1 MPEKGSKPSYPD
13 RYYEQLLFYAK
24 SDLEWAKSGLE
35 RTTCFYHKP
44 CCEARECVEKSLKAF
59 LEATGKAV
67 PELHS
72 LRTLIDLCG
81 QVDKGFL
88 RLRAKCLVLQPYQH
102 EARYPELPTYDF
114 TLGMADEAVAIAA
127 EIYEFVERKI
137 QEIERRQGDS
147 KDECLWVCRRSLE
160 EVYAQLQI
168 TGGLRLG
175 LKPHALRA
183 HRKPPTR

>member
-1 MPEKGSKPSYPD
+1 MPSNSLKPHYPD
-13 RYYEQLLFYAK
+13 KYYAQLLFYAR

-35 RTTCFYHKP
+35 RTNYFYHKP
-44 CCEARECVEKSLKAF
+44 CFEARECVEKSLKAF
-59 LEATGKAV
+59 LEASGKAA

-88 RLRAKCLVLQPYQH
+88 RLRSKCLILQPYQH

-114 TLGMADEAVAIAA
+114 TPEMADEAVAIAT

-137 QEIERRQGDS
+137 KEIEQRQGDS
-147 KDECLWVCRRSLE
+147 KD
-160 EVYAQLQI
+160 
-168 TGGLRLG
+168 
-175 LKPHALRA
+175 
-183 HRKPPTR
+183 